1 MIDKTLKPKNMNYS
15 ELNKMSIEELRNL
28 NSLVVEVIK
37 SKRALMAYE
46 KKNELRVGMTVSV
59 NHPKLMGK
67 QLRVEKINRTK
78 ASLKVLNG
86 FGSYNVPINMIEI
99 L

>member
-1 MIDKTLKPKNMNYS
+1 MKNMTYS
-15 ELNKMSIEELRNL
+15 ELNQMSIEDL
-28 NSLVVEVIK
+28 
-37 SKRALMAYE
+37 RALNAKVIEVSKMKRHEVALDVKEGLY
-46 KKNELRVGMTVSV
+46 VGANVRV

-86 FGSYNVPINMIEI
+86 FGSYNVPLSMIE
-99 L
+99 LVK